1 MYYSGFVEILSRMLF
16 RNFSN
21 RYFSWM
27 NSIHILYYP
36 ALPHQLVSVLPMGE
50 LCHLVD
56 RI

>member
-21 RYFSWM
+21 WYFSWM

-36 ALPHQLVSVLPMGE
+36 ALPHQIGSMFTMWE
-50 LCHLVD
+50 LCHLMD